1 MGPRI
6 RDGSGTLK
14 TITFITSKD
23 KAPFPSKTLGAV
35 TTSTNILMKFSST
48 TSFQETTP
56 PSSSFDL
63 PPSCLTTSSLF
74 DELL

>member
-1 MGPRI
+1 MYSLSLSYRVKRDYTFSMGPRI

-56 PSSSFDL
+56 PPSF
-63 PPSCLTTSSLF
+63 
-74 DELL
+74 